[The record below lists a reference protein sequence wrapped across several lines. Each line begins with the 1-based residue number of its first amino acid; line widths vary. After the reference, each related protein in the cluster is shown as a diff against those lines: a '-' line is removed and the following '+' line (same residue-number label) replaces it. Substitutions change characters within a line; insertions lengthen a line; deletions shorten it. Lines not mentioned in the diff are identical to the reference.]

1 MHIVLSNGLNK
12 LCIDMAINMES
23 PMNSSGI
30 FFSTYHD
37 VSIHMAITLLPDTV
51 ADLDAIQVAQLLQ
64 TAYLQITMLAG
75 VEELRLTVMYFSQ
88 TVVL

>member
-1 MHIVLSNGLNK
+1 
-12 LCIDMAINMES
+12 MAINMES

-64 TAYLQITMLAG
+64 TAFLQITMR
-75 VEELRLTVMYFSQ
+75 V
-88 TVVL
+88 VVLVQKYQVAMYI